1 MESVANEA
9 VQMVVENKTIEQKI
23 LKPLKKRV
31 YPIVI
36 CNIVFNF
43 LLLCI
48 LMYIAYKLRVIS
60 LP

>member
-9 VQMVVENKTIEQKI
+9 VQMVMENKTIEQKI

-48 LMYIAYKLRVIS
+48 LMYIAYRLRVIS